1 MVEDEFSEEVSDQVS
16 LHDTGQPE
24 QRTRVLV
31 LKPEEIL
38 ADPLPEAEENNSASE
53 KVIHINTR
61 SDFSKPSILGISV
74 ASITPK
80 KSPVKRSA
88 SITPIPMETV
98 FLCPDV
104 NCKLKLPS
112 QATLLTHMKMCHSA
126 EDVKIGDESMMSE
139 ELSDEDDNLH
149 EHDQSVPVKKVRIQ
163 ECSICNYK
171 AKSSAELKRHLKAE
185 HLEQKSFACP
195 ECNIVVSRKYHLI
208 RHIKAVHEN
217 ERFWQCETCDYKTN
231 NFGCYKKHKHSK
243 PNSGDCD
250 LQYSVESMQKLPPGI
265 TEADLK
271 CVCTW
276 CAFKSQRYSTVKK
289 HIEIYHERTKSYPC
303 KECLF
308 VAENVD
314 DYAKHFND
322 YHKTDDYPHSCTDCN
337 FKCTNKLD
345 LKQHYISEHNKQ
357 KEYVCRTCRYRTL
370 DYNNMK
376 RHILTVHAPSPV
388 LFKCDHCTSEFESK
402 DDLNSHMYNDH
413 GFYVA
418 DINSDDMK
426 VVIINEDDQ
435 TIYTTA

>member
-1 MVEDEFSEEVSDQVS
+1 MLAGVRGS
-16 LHDTGQPE
+16 LKKGIQFAHF
-24 QRTRVLV
+24 
-31 LKPEEIL
+31 
-38 ADPLPEAEENNSASE
+38 
-53 KVIHINTR
+53 R
-61 SDFSKPSILGISV
+61 SDISKPSILGIS
-74 ASITPK
+74 AAALTPK
-80 KSPVKRSA
+80 KGSVKRSS
-88 SITPIPMETV
+88 SILPIPMETV
-98 FLCPDV
+98 FLCPDI

-112 QATLLTHMKMCHSA
+112 QATLLTHMKMCHSSDDSTNGH
-126 EDVKIGDESMMSE
+126 EDENIKDDED
-139 ELSDEDDNLH
+139 LSDEDDNLLMK
-149 EHDQSVPVKKVRIQ
+149 EEERVPLRKVRIQ

-185 HLEQKSFACP
+185 HLEQKSFTCP
-195 ECNIVVSRKYHLI
+195 ECNIVVSRKYHLV
-208 RHIKAVHEN
+208 RHIKAVHEH

-231 NFGCYKKHKHSK
+231 NFGCYKKHKHNK

-250 LQYSVESMQKLPPGI
+250 LQYSVEAMQNLPPGT

-276 CAFKSQRYSTVKK
+276 CAFKSKRYSTVKK
-289 HIEIYHERTKSYPC
+289 HIEIYHEKTKSYPC

-376 RHILTVHAPSPV
+376 RHILTVHAPAP
-388 LFKCDHCTSEFESK
+388 LYFKCDHCTGEFESK
-402 DDLNSHMYNDH
+402 DDLNNHLYNDH

-418 DINSDDMK
+418 DINSDDDMK
-426 VVIINEDDQ
+426 VVIINEDEQ

>member
-1 MVEDEFSEEVSDQVS
+1 MLNLF
-16 LHDTGQPE
+16 L
-24 QRTRVLV
+24 
-31 LKPEEIL
+31 
-38 ADPLPEAEENNSASE
+38 
-53 KVIHINTR
+53 R
-61 SDFSKPSILGISV
+61 SDLSKPSILGIS
-74 ASITPK
+74 AAPQTPQ
-80 KSPVKRSA
+80 KSSLKISA
-88 SITPIPMETV
+88 SIDPIPMETV

-112 QATLLTHMKMCHSA
+112 QATLVTHMKMCHSA
-126 EDVKIGDESMMSE
+126 ADEQNENRKYE
-139 ELSDEDDNLH
+139 ELSDEDDNFLVND
-149 EHDQSVPVKKVRIQ
+149 EPVPVKKVRIQ

-171 AKSSAELKRHLKAE
+171 ARNSAELKRHLRAE
-185 HLEQKSFACP
+185 HLEQKSFVCP

-208 RHIKAVHEN
+208 RHIKAVHEH
-217 ERFWQCETCDYKTN
+217 ERFWQCETCEYKTN
-231 NFGCYKKHKHSK
+231 NFSCYKKHKHNK

-289 HIEIYHERTKSYPC
+289 HIEIYHEKTKSYPC

-388 LFKCDHCTSEFESK
+388 YFKCDHCTSEFESK

-426 VVIINEDDQ
+426 VVIINEDEQ